1 MNPNIDYLRDKAN
14 RLSLSPGV
22 YLMKDKTGKALKNR
36 VTSYFRHDS
45 NHNAKTLKLIDNI
58 ADFDFIVCPSELDAL
73 VLECSLIK
81 LHKPKYNILLKDDK
95 GYNYIKI
102 SKGAY
107 PRISYALNTNDPNAD
122 YLGPFTSG
130 FTVKQA
136 VEEVNTIFMLPTCS
150 RRFPMDIGK
159 ERPCLN
165 HHIGRC
171 DGFCRPDGP
180 DAAEY
185 RRRIAQA
192 VRLFEGRLRQVTAE
206 LTAQMTAA
214 AETLDFEQAA
224 ALRDRIRALS
234 VLSKNQKVIAGIC
247 ADTDVW
253 GVYTGPARAGCA
265 VLHIENGD
273 LLGRRVEVLP
283 AAEDDAALLGAV
295 VPQYYL
301 DRELLP
307 REILLPLPVEDM
319 DTLSAL
325 LTERCGHTVTLR
337 VPQRGQRREL
347 LDIACRN
354 AKEEVERVTSDAE
367 RTAGILRLLQELA
380 GLPVLPRRMESYDI
394 SHTGGADQVASMV
407 VFVDGRPLKRDYRR
421 FQIQSCD
428 GPDDYGAMAEVLER
442 RFRRY
447 LDGDGKFSPLPDL
460 LLIDGGVQHARVAE
474 EVAAKLHLSVP
485 VLGMVKDDRHRTR
498 ALVTAQGMEIGIQTP
513 PALFA
518 LIGRVQEEVH
528 RFAITYHH
536 QKHAK
541 NAYRSQLDGIAGVGE
556 ARKKLLLQRF
566 GTVKA
571 IRAAELLQLEEVLPK
586 PAARAVYD
594 HFHPE
599 NMPKENTP

>member
-1 MNPNIDYLRDKAN
+1 M
-14 RLSLSPGV
+14 
-22 YLMKDKTGKALKNR
+22 
-36 VTSYFRHDS
+36 
-45 NHNAKTLKLIDNI
+45 
-58 ADFDFIVCPSELDAL
+58 
-73 VLECSLIK
+73 
-81 LHKPKYNILLKDDK
+81 
-95 GYNYIKI
+95 
-102 SKGAY
+102 
-107 PRISYALNTNDPNAD
+107 
-122 YLGPFTSG
+122 
-130 FTVKQA
+130 
-136 VEEVNTIFMLPTCS
+136 
-150 RRFPMDIGK
+150 
-159 ERPCLN
+159 
-165 HHIGRC
+165 
-171 DGFCRPDGP
+171 
-180 DAAEY
+180 
-185 RRRIAQA
+185 
-192 VRLFEGRLRQVTAE
+192 RLFEGRLRQVTAE

-214 AETLDFEQAA
+214 AEALDFEQAA

-421 FQIQSCD
+421 FQIQSCG

-447 LDGDGKFSPLPDL
+447 LDGDEKFSPLPDL

-556 ARKKLLLQRF
+556 ARKRLLLQRF

-571 IRAAELLQLEEVLPK
+571 VRAAELLQLEEVLPK